1 MINTNKY
8 PLLNVFGFPMFHIS
22 SSFFI
27 PRVNSEELLAKIG
40 SQLLP
45 SVGEELT
52 VTKKT
57 EQNDFATEG
66 ESADDVVGVL
76 LPKHTIRMTID

>member
-1 MINTNKY
+1 
-8 PLLNVFGFPMFHIS
+8 MFHIS

-27 PRVNSEELLAKIG
+27 PRVNSEELLAKIR

-52 VTKKT
+52 ETKKT
-57 EQNDFATEG
+57 GQNDFATER
-66 ESADDVVGVL
+66 ESDDVVGIVL
-76 LPKHTIRMTID
+76 LEPKHTIRMTID